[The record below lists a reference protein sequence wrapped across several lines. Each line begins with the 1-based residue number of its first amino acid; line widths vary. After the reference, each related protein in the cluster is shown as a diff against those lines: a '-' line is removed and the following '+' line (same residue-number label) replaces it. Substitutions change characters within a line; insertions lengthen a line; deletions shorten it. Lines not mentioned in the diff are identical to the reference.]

1 MAHVPYTLKQIMHI
15 NKMALNKL
23 IQFYLLLLQLLFEA
37 SCMRVEKIKVAGWTY
52 MAACGLDPGRRDS
65 INSINRDSHPEHVVL
80 VLTRFA
86 AKMMG
91 VLQKINRETF
101 QTFKLRV
108 GQLQCMHFNYKLSR
122 KSPKEAI
129 FSFTVM

>member
-1 MAHVPYTLKQIMHI
+1 
-15 NKMALNKL
+15 
-23 IQFYLLLLQLLFEA
+23 LLFRP
-37 SCMRVEKIKVAGWTY
+37 SYMRVEKIKVAGWTY
-52 MAACGLDPGRRDS
+52 MAACGVDPGRRDS
-65 INSINRDSHPEHVVL
+65 VNSINKNSYSDHVVL

-108 GQLQCMHFNYKLSR
+108 GQLQLH
-122 KSPKEAI
+122 EI
-129 FSFTVM
+129 FSVVIY

>member
-1 MAHVPYTLKQIMHI
+1 MH
-15 NKMALNKL
+15 LRL
-23 IQFYLLLLQLLFEA
+23 QFHLQLLFHA
-37 SCMRVEKIKVAGWTY
+37 SYLRVEKIKVAGWTY

-65 INSINRDSHPEHVVL
+65 VNSVNRDSYSDHVVL

-86 AKMMG
+86 ANMMG

-108 GQLQCMHFNYKLSR
+108 GQL
-122 KSPKEAI
+122 
-129 FSFTVM
+129 

>member
-1 MAHVPYTLKQIMHI
+1 
-15 NKMALNKL
+15 
-23 IQFYLLLLQLLFEA
+23 LQLLFDTRFH
-37 SCMRVEKIKVAGWTY
+37 RVEKIKVAGWTY

-65 INSINRDSHPEHVVL
+65 VNSINRSSFSDHVVL

-91 VLQKINRETF
+91 VLQEINRETF

-108 GQLQCMHFNYKLSR
+108 GQLQFCITFFVIMY
-122 KSPKEAI
+122 
-129 FSFTVM
+129 

>member
-1 MAHVPYTLKQIMHI
+1 MHGG
-15 NKMALNKL
+15 KMAFKKITQL
-23 IQFYLLLLQLLFEA
+23 YLLLFQLLFDE

-65 INSINRDSHPEHVVL
+65 INSINRDNCSEHVVL

-91 VLQKINRETF
+91 VLEKINRETF

-108 GQLQCMHFNYKLSR
+108 GQLWIHAFLLQTVKRVSQGGY
-122 KSPKEAI
+122 I
-129 FSFTVM
+129 FFYYSVY